1 MMKRTNVYLNEDELK
16 LLKHIAVEEG
26 RSFSDVVRE
35 ALQQFLQNYRVR
47 PAPHKIPKQEWESR
61 LEALLK
67 RVQRRIAE
75 TKLPEGIEAEITKA
89 SQEVRLARKT
99 TASTSAQN
107 ARTH

>member
-1 MMKRTNVYLNEDELK
+1 MMKRTNVYLDEDELK

-26 RSFSDVVRE
+26 RSFSDVVRQ

-47 PAPHKIPKQEWESR
+47 PALHKIPKQEWERR

-75 TKLPEGIEAEITKA
+75 NKLPEEIEAEITKA
-89 SQEVRLARKT
+89 SQEVRLARRK
-99 TASTSAQN
+99 AQN
-107 ARTH
+107 ARSH